1 MTKILNKVG
10 IEGSDHN
17 IIKVIYEES
26 TFNIIIIREKLKSS
40 KINKKGKDALLAS
53 KVPSVDG
60 QKHNLHTSKK

>member
-26 TFNIIIIREKLKSS
+26 TSNIILISEKLKIS
-40 KINKKGKDALLAS
+40 KINKKGKDAYAQQYS
-53 KVPSVDG
+53 
-60 QKHNLHTSKK
+60 T